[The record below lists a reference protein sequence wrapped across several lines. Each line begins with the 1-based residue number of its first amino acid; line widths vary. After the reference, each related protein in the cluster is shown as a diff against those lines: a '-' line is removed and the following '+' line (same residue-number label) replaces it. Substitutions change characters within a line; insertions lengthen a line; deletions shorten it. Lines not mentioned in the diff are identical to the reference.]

1 MAIST
6 SGLSVPQL
14 GSSGGI
20 DTSSYGGG
28 ITVPKLETP
37 KGMTIAD
44 MLDVSKK
51 SIDLQKQKATQQ
63 SDIEKSLAESKR
75 VQTEAEKAGLDFKT
89 AKANTARSVYG
100 AFLNDP
106 DFINGNKDKMVQK
119 LTGAKKYLNSMG
131 LVDDDEGAH
140 GSLIEM
146 AQKDPT
152 EAFQAIRNGV
162 QAGGG
167 AAQQYQSLQG
177 AQNAPIQNQQ
187 SQGGNNPQANP
198 QGNPQANPQGSQQPA
213 QPVNVP
219 EYSKPVPLL
228 YPPRQAGVAYAP
240 APSEVA
246 DKDAGIGYR
255 NNLATSASN
264 ITTARNNL
272 DEVIKQADKIES
284 EASKYLPETGA
295 IGSFKRKFAE
305 LTGDTKYQMLSKD
318 LANVQLANMK
328 VLGTLGTNEGL
339 EAQKA
344 ASGTLTY
351 GPDVLK
357 KIAERTKGDL
367 TNIAM
372 QSRAS
377 QKFANQF
384 GDNNMKAFQQ
394 EWANNAD
401 TKVFQIINIADNPK
415 LSKQQKQDMTS
426 EILGTNDPEALRI
439 FDEKYKNIRKLE
451 KDGKL

>member
-14 GSSGGI
+14 GGLAADSSIYSTNNPVKG
-20 DTSSYGGG
+20 TS
-28 ITVPKLETP
+28 
-37 KGMTIAD
+37 IAD
-44 MLDVSKK
+44 MLDITKK
-51 SIDLQKQKATQQ
+51 SLDIQKQKATQE
-63 SDIEKSLAESKR
+63 SDIQKALAESKR

-89 AKANTARSVYG
+89 SKANTARSIYG

-119 LTGAKKYLNSMG
+119 LSGAKKYLNSMG

-140 GSLIEM
+140 GNLIEM
-146 AQKDPT
+146 AKKDPT

-167 AAQQYQSLQG
+167 AANQYQSLQS

-187 SQGGNNPQANP
+187 ANPQANP
-198 QGNPQANPQGSQQPA
+198 NAVNPNAPPANAPAATQQAPA
-213 QPVNVP
+213 NVP
-219 EYSKPVPLL
+219 EYSKPVQLL
-228 YPPRQAGVAYAP
+228 YPPRQAGIAYAP

-246 DKDAGIGYR
+246 DKEAGIMVR
-255 NNLATSASN
+255 NTLANGASN

-272 DEVIKQADKIES
+272 DEVVRQADKIEK
-284 EASKYLPETGA
+284 EAGMIPETGPLGA
-295 IGSFKRKFAE
+295 VKRKFAE

-328 VLGTLGTNEGL
+328 ILGTLGTNDGL

-357 KIAERTKGDL
+357 TIAERTKGDL

-372 QSRAS
+372 QSKAA
-377 QKFANQF
+377 QLFANKF
-384 GDNNMKAFQQ
+384 GDNNLKAFQQ

-401 TKVFQIINIADNPK
+401 TKVFQVINIANNTK
-415 LSKQQKQDMTS
+415 LSAEEKQAQVNKL
-426 EILGTNDPEALRI
+426 LGDDPDARRI
-439 FDEKYKNIRKLE
+439 FNEKYQNIRKLE
-451 KDGKL
+451 QNGKL